1 MENKKFKEERDR
13 RHKVLKEKGLFP
25 MLKGI
30 VDKEGKPISLKT
42 VTDTFKVESYEELKY
57 SKLRVW
63 MKSKELVEQ
72 VQTEEQEYAN

>member
-1 MENKKFKEERDR
+1 MENKKFKDERDR
-13 RHKVLKEKGLFP
+13 RYKVLKEKGLFP

-30 VDKEGKPISLKT
+30 VDKGGKPICLRT
-42 VTDTFKVESYEELKY
+42 VTDTFKVESYEQLKN

-63 MKSKELVEQ
+63 MASKNLVEQ